1 MIATVECMDIAS
13 LVPGASAT
21 ASAVLGGLGGL
32 FERGGPSYAATLTF
46 GADAKLPR
54 GAQLF
59 TPGQSLDAVVRFSRP
74 ASRTDFR
81 TICLRVPDA
90 YGTNRHQDFLLAS
103 SADGVPF
110 HHAVLSAEKVDSRL
124 YSTLWLYLAGWE
136 PVVFGL
142 RAEEVLHDD
151 APSPGDRFEFLVSGA
166 VGRFHPIGS
175 LTVADQL
182 PDDTPAFAARN
193 TGGGLRALP
202 PALLYRG

>member
-1 MIATVECMDIAS
+1 MVKYMDIAS
-13 LVPGASAT
+13 IVPGASAT

-32 FERGGPSYAATLTF
+32 FERDGPCYAATLTF
-46 GADAKLPR
+46 GADPKLPR
-54 GAQLF
+54 RAGLF
-59 TPGQSLDAVVRFSRP
+59 TPDRSLDAVVRFSQP
-74 ASRTDFR
+74 TSGTDFR

-90 YGTNRHQDFLLAS
+90 YGTNRPQDFLLAS

-110 HHAVLSAEKVDSRL
+110 HHAVLPAQRIDSRL

-142 RAEEVLHDD
+142 RAEEVLYED
-151 APSPGDRFEFLVSGA
+151 APSSGDRFEFLISGA

-175 LTVADQL
+175 LTVADRRH
-182 PDDTPAFAARN
+182 DDSTVFAARN